1 MESFTV
7 NEIRE
12 IFENIVKN
20 SDRHGN
26 SFYTEL
32 DGTTHSSDVGYFEEC
47 MTYFLN
53 DLERISDGLYDR
65 TGVKLSSKTINDYD
79 NVREALQTIAD
90 KYVDSILLVLEGND
104 DDITNRYITINGY
117 IKDFISDPKRYIHTE
132 SILNHNSYHIFY
144 KEERATLILLLHA
157 YKDQGK

>member
-7 NEIRE
+7 NEIKE

-32 DGTTHSSDVGYFEEC
+32 DGTTHSIDVGYFEEC

-79 NVREALQTIAD
+79 NVREALQTISD
-90 KYVDSILLVLEGND
+90 KYLDYILLVLIDND
-104 DDITNRYITINGY
+104 NELKTRYIVINGY
-117 IKDFISDPKRYIHTE
+117 IRDLLSDPKRYIYNE
-132 SILNHNSYHIFY
+132 SILDHDSYHIFY
-144 KEERATLILLLHA
+144 MEERATLILLLHA

>member
-7 NEIRE
+7 NEIKE

-32 DGTTHSSDVGYFEEC
+32 DGTTHSIDVGYFEEC

-79 NVREALQTIAD
+79 NVREALQTISD
-90 KYVDSILLVLEGND
+90 KYLDYILLVLIDND
-104 DDITNRYITINGY
+104 NELKTRYIVINGY
-117 IKDFISDPKRYIHTE
+117 IRDLLSDPKRYIYNE
-132 SILNHNSYHIFY
+132 SILDHDSYHIFY